1 MDQSPHR
8 LLLVAGARPNF
19 MKLAPIVR
27 ALRQAGSKLEY
38 RLVHTGQH
46 YDRDMSRVFFE
57 ELDLPEPDFHLHAG
71 SGTHAAQ
78 TAQIMT
84 AFEPVCQA
92 QKPSAVVVVG
102 DVNSTLACS
111 VVAKKLGVRVAHVEA
126 GLRSGD
132 MRMPEEI
139 NRIVTDSITD
149 YFFVT
154 ERAAVDNLRA
164 EGKAARQIF
173 FVGHTM
179 IDNLL
184 FELARLERSDRSC
197 LYSESLKVKLK
208 DYAVLTLHRPSNVDD
223 ASTLQQVMQALARAA
238 EILPIVFPVHPR
250 TAGNLRSF
258 GIAPAHG
265 IHLTPPLSYLEF
277 LNLWASAK
285 LVLTD
290 SGGIQE
296 ETTALGIPCL
306 TLRENTER
314 PITIEEGTNV
324 LVGRDPERIVAEVT
338 RIVRGTVK
346 RGRRPELWDGHAAE
360 RIVSILER
368 ELSAS

>member
-1 MDQSPHR
+1 
-8 LLLVAGARPNF
+8 

-27 ALRQAGSKLEY
+27 ALSRASCNLGYQI
-38 RLVHTGQH
+38 VHTGQH
-46 YDRDMSRVFFE
+46 YDRNMSRVFFE
-57 ELDLPEPDFHLHAG
+57 ELDIPEPDFHLHAG

-84 AFEPVCQA
+84 AFEPVCQG
-92 QKPSAVVVVG
+92 QRPSAVVVVG

-126 GLRSGD
+126 GLRSRD
-132 MRMPEEI
+132 MSMPEEI
-139 NRIVTDSITD
+139 NRIVTDSIAD

-154 ERAAVDNLRA
+154 ERAAVDNLRT
-164 EGKAARQIF
+164 EGKPARQIF

-184 FELARLERSDRSC
+184 FEVDKLAHADRSRF
-197 LYSESLKVKLK
+197 YSESLKVKLK
-208 DYAVLTLHRPSNVDD
+208 DYAVLTLHRASNVDD
-223 ASTLQQVMQALARAA
+223 APTLKALMQALARAA

-250 TAGNLRSF
+250 TAANLRSF
-258 GIAPAHG
+258 GVVPAPH
-265 IHLTPPLSYLEF
+265 IYPTPPLSYLEF

-290 SGGIQE
+290 SGGMQE

-314 PITIEEGTNV
+314 PITVEEGTNV
-324 LVGRDPERIVAEVT
+324 LVGRDPERIVAEAT
-338 RIVRGTVK
+338 RIVRGAAK
-346 RGRRPELWDGHAAE
+346 LGRRPEMWDGHAAE